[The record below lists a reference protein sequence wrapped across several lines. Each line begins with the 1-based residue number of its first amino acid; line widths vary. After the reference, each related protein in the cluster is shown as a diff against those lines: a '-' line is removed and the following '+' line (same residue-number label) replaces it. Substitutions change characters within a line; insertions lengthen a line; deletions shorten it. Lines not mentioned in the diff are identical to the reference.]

1 MFEKEPS
8 VRPAGRVW
16 AQDVKVGVEALQARL
31 AAIRAR
37 RSTLSPADQA
47 IWNGVHG
54 LLERADAAASGR
66 DPRHLRFRSWW
77 RGTLIEAAYQNL
89 HAAESEIV
97 ALYDECEL
105 EAEFPEAIGR
115 VEASLNRDDPRRA
128 FARTAGSGSVER
140 QRAQL
145 RKLIEVGH
153 GAIDHQHSRL
163 RSFRNVVLMT
173 GLLIGFLVVLF
184 VLFVTKNPTVLPM
197 CFVPTV
203 GADQVCPAGDQVPT
217 AADVQVVALLGLL
230 GGALAAAVS
239 IRNLKGTS
247 TPYDIP
253 VALALLKVT
262 AGSLTAIGAIIAIRG
277 QFVPGLS
284 DLDSQ
289 GQILAYALVFGYAQ
303 QLLTGLID
311 KRAQSLL
318 DSVPTKDAEADRPL
332 YGPATDA
339 LPATS

>member
-1 MFEKEPS
+1 MFEKDPS
-8 VRPAGRVW
+8 AKPSGRVW
-16 AQDVKVGVEALQARL
+16 AQDVKVGVQALDARL
-31 AAIRAR
+31 ATIRAR
-37 RSTLSPADQA
+37 QSTLPPADEA
-47 IWNGVHG
+47 VWSGVQG
-54 LLERADAAASGR
+54 LLEQADAAASGR
-66 DPRHLRFRSWW
+66 NPRPLRFRSWW

-97 ALYDECEL
+97 ALYNECEL

-115 VEASLNRDDPRRA
+115 VEASLNRDDPRRTYA
-128 FARTAGSGSVER
+128 KTAGTGTLER

-173 GLLIGFLVVLF
+173 ALLIGFLVVLF
-184 VLFVTKNPTVLPM
+184 IIFVTTYPEVLPL
-197 CFVPTV
+197 CFEPSAA
-203 GADQVCPAGDQVPT
+203 GEQICPAGADAPS
-217 AADVQVVALLGLL
+217 AADVKVIALLGLL

-239 IRNLKGTS
+239 IRNMKGTS

-311 KRAQSLL
+311 RRAQSLL
-318 DSVPTKDAEADRPL
+318 DSVPSKDGDADRPL
-332 YGPATDA
+332 YDPPT
-339 LPATS
+339 P